1 MYGKLHLQRLI
12 ISGYLYF
19 FIYILVR
26 VEEEFNGWVVCFF
39 WKYGLLK
46 VLCLRIDYLHNY
58 LFISCCW
65 VKNESLFFFI
75 NSMIS

>member
-1 MYGKLHLQRLI
+1 M
-12 ISGYLYF
+12 
-19 FIYILVR
+19 
-26 VEEEFNGWVVCFF
+26 EEEFNGWVVCFF

-65 VKNESLFFFI
+65 VKKESLIKGKPIFLLIVRLVEKNGFNI
-75 NSMIS
+75 KKV